1 MHIMPPQSK
10 KVKRANNSRINGR
23 FASKIELEGYENS
36 SNSDSDS
43 DDSDTESEVEVDIE
57 CNKRTNRYRGDSVR
71 TEFRKKEK
79 EKLQDASTCKK
90 ITDYMRLS
98 TLQDLHSL
106 RFHKNRLELKEKNI
120 FTAIQLKERIKSLD
134 LICQIHHNQKQHKK
148 DNLTIYDFTQAVVVR
163 GLYLSLLDGKKIVEA
178 SQDLAAA
185 HYQKFGDSYRAKTIR
200 KWAKYYYKQGNFEDF
215 FGGKL

>member
-1 MHIMPPQSK
+1 MPPQSK

-79 EKLQDASTCKK
+79 EKEKLQNASTCKK

-148 DNLTIYDFTQAVVVR
+148 HNLTIYDFTQAVIVR
-163 GLYLSLLDGKKIVEA
+163 GLYLSLLDGI
-178 SQDLAAA
+178 
-185 HYQKFGDSYRAKTIR
+185 
-200 KWAKYYYKQGNFEDF
+200 
-215 FGGKL
+215 